1 MIVVNLVLSIQNIT
15 VHYVIEKET
24 FVMHVKEIKNGEKF
38 AIKLVKDVQIIHVN
52 LKMVNVML
60 MLIIVLTE
68 HIMVLI
74 AIVNVM
80 KKMINV

>member
-15 VHYVIEKET
+15 AHYVIEKET
-24 FVMHVKEIKNGEKF
+24 FVMHVKEIKNGGIF
-38 AIKLVKDVQIIHVN
+38 AMKLVKDVPIIHVN
-52 LKMVNVML
+52 LQMVDVML

-80 KKMINV
+80 KKMLNV

>member
-1 MIVVNLVLSIQNIT
+1 MNQNINA
-15 VHYVIEKET
+15 HYAIEKET
-24 FVMHVKEIKNGEKF
+24 FVMHVKEIKHGEIF

-60 MLIIVLTE
+60 MMFTVLTE

-74 AIVNVM
+74 AIVNV
-80 KKMINV
+80 K

>member
-38 AIKLVKDVQIIHVN
+38 AMKLVKDVQIIHVN